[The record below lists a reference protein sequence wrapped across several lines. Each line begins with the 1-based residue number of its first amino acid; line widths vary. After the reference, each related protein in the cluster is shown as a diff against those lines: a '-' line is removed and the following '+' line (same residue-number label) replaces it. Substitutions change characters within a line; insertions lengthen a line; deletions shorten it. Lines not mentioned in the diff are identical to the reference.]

1 MARRTR
7 DGHAMSSTD
16 LMGSLAL
23 ISQLL
28 ASHISNSDALLVDS
42 FSMLV
47 DTLSYAPLL

>member
-1 MARRTR
+1 
-7 DGHAMSSTD
+7 
-16 LMGSLAL
+16 MGSLAL